1 MKTLNLTTQR
11 KAVYDVVRNANDH
24 PTAAEVMNRLVEQ
37 GYNFAYGTVY
47 NSLRYLTEKELIR
60 ELKLGE
66 SASRYDA
73 KMDDHQHILCEV
85 CGRVDEVMSGLPEE
99 WSKTVAEETGYD
111 VHHAHIV
118 FGGCV
123 RRVSKRSQTERDR
136 KHGDAVSQTCRPG
149 GRRS

>member
-60 ELKLGE
+60 ELKLG
-66 SASRYDA
+66 SPPAGTTPRWMTTSISCA
-73 KMDDHQHILCEV
+73 KCAGAWM
-85 CGRVDEVMSGLPEE
+85 
-99 WSKTVAEETGYD
+99 K
-111 VHHAHIV
+111 
-118 FGGCV
+118 
-123 RRVSKRSQTERDR
+123 
-136 KHGDAVSQTCRPG
+136 
-149 GRRS
+149 